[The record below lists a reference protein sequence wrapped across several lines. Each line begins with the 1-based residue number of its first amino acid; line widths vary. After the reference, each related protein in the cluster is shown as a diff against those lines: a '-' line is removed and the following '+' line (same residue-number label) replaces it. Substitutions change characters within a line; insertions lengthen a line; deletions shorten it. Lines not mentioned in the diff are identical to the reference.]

1 MKRARVARG
10 VGRAVFVLVLLYAS
24 VCVAAR
30 LGYKK
35 LLYPA
40 PARPVPS
47 AVEPGFRT
55 LEVPGVGAD
64 VIAIERAAL
73 PGRPTL
79 VMFHGN
85 GEVVDDLVPLARVLT
100 SGGLGFVAMEYRGY
114 GRRATLAPSE
124 AGITSDALALVR
136 ALGAR
141 HVSPLVLVGYS
152 LGSAVAAEVA
162 SQGLGERL
170 VLVSPFTS
178 MTAMGERLAPF
189 LPVRLLMAE
198 RFDTL
203 SKAPRISLKTLV
215 IHGTHDELVPFSM
228 GERVASALPAARLV
242 PVRGGT
248 HTSVLSGLD
257 EAANRTVLET
267 ITRFAEAP

>member
-1 MKRARVARG
+1 MTRARVARG
-10 VGRAVFVLVLLYAS
+10 MGRVALVVVLLYAS
-24 VCVAAR
+24 VCFAAR

-47 AVEPGFRT
+47 PVEPGFRT
-55 LEVPGVGAD
+55 IEVPGDGAD
-64 VIAIERAAL
+64 VFALERAAL

-85 GEVVDDLVPLARVLT
+85 GEVVDDLVPLARALT
-100 SGGLGFVAMEYRGY
+100 AGGLGFVTMEYRGY
-114 GRRATLAPSE
+114 GRRSALAPSE
-124 AGITSDALALVR
+124 AAITADALALVR

-141 HVSPLVLVGYS
+141 HVSPIVLVGYS

-162 SQGLGERL
+162 YQGLGERL

-189 LPVRLLMAE
+189 LPVRLLMEE

-203 SKAPRISLKTLV
+203 AKAPRIPLKTLV
-215 IHGTHDELVPFSM
+215 IHGTNDELVPFAM

-257 EAANRTVLET
+257 EASNVTIVET
-267 ITRFAEAP
+267 ITRFAEAR